1 VNEFW
6 KKWKMIDHA
15 LLKTV
20 AEQSMA
26 GKNIVID
33 GQRFEVKRVGSGRL
47 RSVKFEAN
55 GRQLQAIEQNP
66 DKPSRW
72 GKLAK
77 DGHRVVQF
85 RDLETN
91 RYVAVSVDGE
101 VKEYGKM
108 RRE

>member
-1 VNEFW
+1 
-6 KKWKMIDHA
+6 
-15 LLKTV
+15 
-20 AEQSMA
+20 MA
-26 GKNIVID
+26 GKSVVID
-33 GQRFEVKRVGSGRL
+33 DQKFEGKRVGSGRL
-47 RSVKFEAN
+47 RSVKFEAD
-55 GRQLQAIEQNP
+55 GREFHAIEQNP

-85 RDLETN
+85 RDIRTN

-108 RRE
+108 GRE